1 MRGAITGLI
10 LSLLLPV
17 SISRAASLSVRP
29 DGAGDFP
36 TIQAAVDYAAEG
48 DTIVLSPGTFTGA
61 GNVNVDSR
69 SKGLL
74 VSGQAGAAATT
85 IDCAYAARGFRVHD
99 NTSSFFVVSG
109 VTITRGWGGTGGA
122 IQCRNAA
129 VEVRDAIITRSIACW
144 GQVLG
149 CVDGQALIVRCR
161 LLNDTCVVGAP
172 CYGPGAPICEGLSYG
187 GPVSALRSTL
197 EMIDSYGEGNANESS
212 QAQIVY
218 ALDSSVQLAGNRFY
232 RNITF
237 DGGPEAYF
245 EQCDVSATAN
255 EFIENAAWTSGI
267 HLVQCT
273 GEVRGNLFDG
283 NRVHVGPGGIQ
294 AEHSSVRLSFNLL
307 RDNNGTS
314 IESNRS
320 TGDITRNLIVGTQ
333 GDCCGYGMAIQQLGC
348 ASLRV
353 ENNTLYNNGVGS
365 GPYSG
370 WASELHLSAQSAWA
384 ISNTII
390 HDELDNV
397 VACGSEGCAL
407 PPPPFPALNWMWGIG
422 TIMDWQASGYCP
434 DLATFEDPLFRDPAH
449 DNFFLRPNST
459 CDVDTI
465 INTHVWKQ
473 FCGALP
479 KGPRPSG
486 LLNISGPAD
495 AWPSGSLPGASY
507 VLNGFSITNTYRY
520 DASINYRVTS
530 PSGLLRDS
538 GDPLSLV
545 GSTPVLAPGESFTP
559 PPAALE
565 VPAGSRNVVV
575 KYAYAYA
582 PALNIV
588 DTVQTTIHF
597 ASPVPVRV
605 TSFHAKQQGLAIALQ
620 WTTGAG
626 AQVDGWHVYRA
637 EAGGPFKRITGAP
650 LLASA
655 RSYSDANIASSVSYR
670 YRLVAL
676 DPDENLTGEVRITP
690 SIALALEQNTPN
702 PFRSQTTI
710 RFSMPAPGR
719 ATLAVYAVD
728 GALVRTLLDGSVDD
742 VGGEVTWDG
751 LDAGGRPASSGV
763 YFCRFNVGAQ
773 SLTRKIVLAR

>member
-10 LSLLLPV
+10 LSLFLPV

-29 DGAGDFP
+29 DGMGDFP

-69 SKGLL
+69 SKGIM
-74 VSGQAGAAATT
+74 VKGAGAAATT
-85 IDCAYAARGFRVHD
+85 IDCAWTSRAFRVHD
-99 NTSSFFVVSG
+99 NASSFFVISDM
-109 VTITRGWGGTGGA
+109 TMTRGWGGTGGA
-122 IQCRNAA
+122 IQCVNAA

-218 ALDSSVQLAGNRFY
+218 ALDSSVQLAGNRFC

-294 AEHSSVRLSFNLL
+294 SENSSARLSFNLL
-307 RDNNGTS
+307 RGNSGAS

-333 GDCCGYGMAIQQLGC
+333 GSCCSDGIGTQVLGC
-348 ASLRV
+348 ELLRV

-365 GPYSG
+365 GYDHVG
-370 WASELHLSAQSAWA
+370 SEIDVPSSSAWVFRNM
-384 ISNTII
+384 IV
-390 HDELDNV
+390 HDEFDRVVTCESGGCNV
-397 VACGSEGCAL
+397 
-407 PPPPFPALNWMWGIG
+407 PPPPGLDPGNWLWGDG
-422 TIMDWQASGYCP
+422 TIIDVANHGGFC
-434 DLATFEDPLFRDPAH
+434 LGGFEYSDPKHRDPAN

-473 FCGALP
+473 FFGALP
-479 KGPRPSG
+479 KGSRPSG
-486 LLNISGPAD
+486 LLNVSRPAD
-495 AWPSGSLPGASY
+495 AWPSGSQPGSSY
-507 VLNGFSITNTYRY
+507 VLNGFSISNTYRY

-530 PSGLLRDS
+530 PSGLLRDN

-545 GSTPVLAPGESFTP
+545 GATPVLAPGESFMP

-565 VPAGSRNVVV
+565 VPASNRNVVV
-575 KYAYAYA
+575 KYFFAYA

-588 DTVQTTIHF
+588 DTVQTMVHF

-605 TSFHAKQQGLAIALQ
+605 TSFRAAQQSAAVRLA
-620 WTTGAG
+620 WSTGFG
-626 AQVDGWHVYRA
+626 VDVRGWHVYRA
-637 EAGGPFKRITGAP
+637 ERDQPFERVTAGP
-650 LLASA
+650 LAASA
-655 RSYSDANIASSVSYR
+655 RSYTDARIVSGVPYR

-676 DPDENLTGEVRITP
+676 DPDEMLAGEVRITP

-702 PFRSQTTI
+702 PFHSQTTI
-710 RFSMPAPGR
+710 RFSMPGPAR

-728 GALVRTLLDGSVDD
+728 GTLVRTLLDGSVDD

-751 LDAGGRPASSGV
+751 LDANGRPASSGV
-763 YFCRFNVGAQ
+763 YFCRLTVDSH